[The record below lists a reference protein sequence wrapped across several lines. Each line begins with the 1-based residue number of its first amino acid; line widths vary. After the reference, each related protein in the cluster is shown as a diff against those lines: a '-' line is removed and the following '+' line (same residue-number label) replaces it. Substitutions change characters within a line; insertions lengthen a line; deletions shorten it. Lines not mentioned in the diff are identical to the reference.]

1 MTFWTVLRRS
11 LAHFW
16 RTNLAVVAGVAVAVS
31 VLSGA
36 FLVGSSVRASL
47 RDLALERLGRVDH
60 VVTSGLFF
68 RDELAAEL
76 VSSGALG
83 EAASEAVPLIAIEG
97 HTTHQESGS
106 RAGGIQVYGVDARF
120 WEFHGL
126 EPGDRVPEAG
136 EVLVSEGLA
145 RELGLSTDETLL
157 VRVQK
162 PSSIPVSSLH
172 GRRDDLGQTM
182 RLRVQAVLGPD
193 ELGAFRSDRS
203 RAWRALCSYS
213 WDGCSANSSS
223 RRKPTRCCS
232 VGA

>member
-1 MTFWTVLRRS
+1 MHSRC
-11 LAHFW
+11 A
-16 RTNLAVVAGVAVAVS
+16 
-31 VLSGA
+31 
-36 FLVGSSVRASL
+36 
-47 RDLALERLGRVDH
+47 
-60 VVTSGLFF
+60 
-68 RDELAAEL
+68 
-76 VSSGALG
+76 ALG

-193 ELGAFRSDRS
+193 ELGAFSFRPQQGVARAVFVQLGRMQRELELEAQANTLLLGGSLTKDAPASVEVIETAGARARSTGCARRRVCRGAAGRRYGDGGPSRS
-203 RAWRALCSYS
+203 A
-213 WDGCSANSSS
+213 
-223 RRKPTRCCS
+223 RRRN
-232 VGA
+232 A